1 MMDDDPK
8 SWSEKSYN
16 DLAPKDR
23 EFIKDMKYKYKELLK
38 WLKDY

>member
-1 MMDDDPK
+1 MIQ
-8 SWSEKSYN
+8 KSYN

-23 EFIKDMKYKYKELLK
+23 EFIKDMKDKYKELLK